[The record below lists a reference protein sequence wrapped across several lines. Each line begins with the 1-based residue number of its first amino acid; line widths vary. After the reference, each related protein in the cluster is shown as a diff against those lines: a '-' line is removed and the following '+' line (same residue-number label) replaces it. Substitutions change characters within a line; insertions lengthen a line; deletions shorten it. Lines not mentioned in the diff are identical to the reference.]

1 MCHSASPAGH
11 VVQLRCW
18 SVSDERTVRV
28 VTRSLSCQEN
38 GESPLRFA
46 NAPQDSPHYN
56 KNHRY
61 VASRAHSPCLS
72 RIFRDNL
79 SRFFTRPPKTL
90 AEKYFL
96 PVPKALWTFF
106 WRHPN
111 RPKTLFFI
119 LFGRRRRSHATAPP
133 RVPVRSRARSVP
145 VVRLRTRE
153 APSACRLPSVSS
165 AVR

>member
-1 MCHSASPAGH
+1 MPVSRCQRAIRPCGRHRAGH
-11 VVQLRCW
+11 IPPEEIKTNYTTFRRNPSTQRKC
-18 SVSDERTVRV
+18 
-28 VTRSLSCQEN
+28 
-38 GESPLRFA
+38 P
-46 NAPQDSPHYN
+46 P
-56 KNHRY
+56 
-61 VASRAHSPCLS
+61 LS

-79 SRFFTRPPKTL
+79 SRFFMRPPKSL

-111 RPKTLFFI
+111 RPKTPFSLFFD
-119 LFGRRRRSHATAPP
+119 RRRRSRATAPP
-133 RVPVRSRARSVP
+133 RAPVRSRARGVA

-153 APSACRLPSVSS
+153 APSACRRPSASS